1 MVGILLIIWLLFT
14 PEGLLGKADA
24 LGYAVCHRIDTRS
37 FHIDGRQMPLCAR
50 CTGMYLG
57 AVLGLLVQSAGAPR
71 RAGMPAIR
79 FWIILGLL
87 IAAFGFDGLN
97 SYLQFF
103 PNTPRL
109 YETTNIIRLLT
120 GSGMGLVVALL
131 IFPAF
136 NQSAWKTV
144 DMKPALS
151 GLKMLTVLILSV
163 LLVDWLVYIQKPFL
177 LFTFSLISAVGIL
190 VLLTMIYT
198 VFWLFLL
205 KTENQYE
212 RFAQL
217 SFPLT
222 LGFGTALLQ
231 VALFNWARFAFTG
244 TWDGFV
250 IG

>member
-1 MVGILLIIWLLFT
+1 MVGILLVAWLLST

-24 LGYAVCHRIDTRS
+24 LGYAVCHRIDARS
-37 FHIDGRQMPLCAR
+37 FHIDGRQTPLCAR

-57 AVLGLLVQSAGAPR
+57 AVLGLFVQMIAAPR

-87 IAAFGFDGLN
+87 IVSFGIDGLN

-103 PNTPRL
+103 PNAPRL
-109 YETTNIIRLLT
+109 YETTNIVRLLT

-131 IFPAF
+131 IYPAF

-151 GLKMLTVLILSV
+151 GLKMLIFLFLSMLLI
-163 LLVDWLVYIQKPFL
+163 DWLVYLQIPYL
-177 LFTFSLISAVGIL
+177 LFTFSLISALGIL

-212 RFAQL
+212 HFAQL

-222 LGFGTALLQ
+222 LGFGTSLLQ
-231 VALFNWARFAFTG
+231 VALFNWARFALTG
-244 TWDGFV
+244 TWDGFL